1 MTVWEL
7 IKELESYPK
16 DKKVVIYKEHDYWM
30 NWMHWDYELV
40 LWCSNLWDE
49 IEIET
54 ENVY

>member
-1 MTVWEL
+1 MTVEEL

-30 NWMHWDYELV
+30 NWMSWDYELV
-40 LWCSNLWDE
+40 LWCSDLWDE

-54 ENVY
+54 EYKR